1 MCFSDNIDR
10 NHFQG
15 NVMLQKRRS
24 KPKMNPQFS
33 GLNVYE
39 FNSLRVAGSRRPAN
53 ARSLKRHP
61 ITVNFCERRRP
72 GLISSQ
78 RSSLDISRQNSSD
91 NGSFKKRFSK
101 GKSTLILIVIV
112 VLFVVTHA
120 NRLALKVYMT
130 AFPQFNTRE
139 NFNSCLRLG
148 R

>member
-1 MCFSDNIDR
+1 
-10 NHFQG
+10 
-15 NVMLQKRRS
+15 MLQKRTS

-39 FNSLRVAGSRRPAN
+39 LNSLRVDGSRRPAN
-53 ARSLKRHP
+53 VRSLKRHP
-61 ITVNFCERRRP
+61 ITVNFRERRRP

-130 AFPQFNTRE
+130 VFPQFNTRE
-139 NFNSCLRLG
+139 NFKSCLRLG